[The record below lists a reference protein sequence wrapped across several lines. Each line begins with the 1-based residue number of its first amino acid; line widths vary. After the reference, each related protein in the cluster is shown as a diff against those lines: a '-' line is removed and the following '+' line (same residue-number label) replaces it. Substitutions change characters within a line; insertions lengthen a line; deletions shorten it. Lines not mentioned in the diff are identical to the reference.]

1 MADQEVPG
9 QLPVDVIARVLDLT
23 PRRVQQLV
31 DEGWIPKAKHGQ
43 YPLVPSVRG
52 YLRYLKSGR
61 TLKEERLRI
70 TQLKREAL
78 EMRLAKMH
86 RQAVSVA
93 VVRKALANL
102 EKRLRAG
109 VSTEDEL
116 RSILDRAKGEIGLD
130 PEQEE
135 AAA

>member
-1 MADQEVPG
+1 MPDQEVPG

-61 TLKEERLRI
+61 TLQEEHLRV
-70 TQLKREAL
+70 TQLRREAL
-78 EMRLAKMH
+78 EMRLEKM
-86 RQAVSVA
+86 RGKVVSVA
-93 VVRKALANL
+93 VARKAMVNL
-102 EKRLRAG
+102 EKRLRTG
-109 VSTEDEL
+109 VTTEDEL
-116 RSILDRAKGEIGLD
+116 RSILDRARDELGLD
-130 PEQEE
+130 PEQEN
-135 AAA
+135 AA